1 MSATQ
6 TNIINKNTIDNKKCN
21 CDKEDKSTNSQLQS
35 WQKYINSEEFTNLNI
50 TEMKNIL
57 NITKSITKDI
67 KRKLNVKY
75 FKEEHNANPYSH
87 LIESISTKHNE
98 EDENYNDI
106 WKIKMKFPAIRI
118 YISIQYDN
126 ANCAFNDNNIPYNK
140 IWLTSY
146 GNKNE
151 KLKIHDIF
159 EINNTPTSNYDED
172 IKYFKKFVNA
182 LSGFL
187 IGEDYPILKC

>member
-6 TNIINKNTIDNKKCN
+6 TNIANKNTINNKKCN
-21 CDKEDKSTNSQLQS
+21 CDEEDKSSNSQLQS
-35 WQKYINSEEFTNLNI
+35 WQNYINSEEFTNLNI
-50 TEMKNIL
+50 AEMKNIL

-75 FKEEHNANPYSH
+75 FKEEHTANPYSH
-87 LIESISTKHNE
+87 LIESISTKHIE

-126 ANCAFNDNNIPYNK
+126 TNCAFNDNNLPCNK

-146 GNKNE
+146 GDKNE

-159 EINNTPTSNYDED
+159 EINNTPTSNYDKD
-172 IKYFKKFVNA
+172 IKYFKKLVNT
-182 LSGFL
+182 LSRFL
-187 IGEDYPILKC
+187 IGEHYPILIC